1 MVGTCL
7 PVRVYFF
14 VPKAASYLAQAF
26 FFTEKCEPVGSYLSR
41 WSWYQIFQC

>member
-14 VPKAASYLAQAF
+14 VLKAASYLAQAF
-26 FFTEKCEPVGSYLSR
+26 FFTEKCEPVGSYLSC